1 MNRDSYEEFHKST
14 SGPVRKRGT
23 LARNVEPI
31 QAVKNAATDERRMD
45 AREKILETATRLFST
60 QGYGST
66 SLSQVAKEAKVSKAL
81 IFWHFEN
88 KEKLFQS
95 ALQRTLEP
103 YFINVVDALE
113 GIDEL
118 AQVHK
123 LIDLFYDFVDAHM
136 QSIRLVLSL
145 ILREEKQPD
154 DPIARIGELFR
165 IYRSLL
171 GDILDSGRQKGRF
184 RSDIRAEVEAS
195 LIMCSLAGALV
206 ERFLGYNAPETSPAL
221 LAHLKNAV
229 TDRIVARRPPD
240 GA

>member
-1 MNRDSYEEFHKST
+1 
-14 SGPVRKRGT
+14 
-23 LARNVEPI
+23 
-31 QAVKNAATDERRMD
+31 MD

-95 ALQRTLEP
+95 ALQRSLEP

-123 LIDLFYDFVDAHM
+123 LIDLYYDFVHDHI
-136 QSIRLVLSL
+136 QSIRFVLSL

-154 DPIARIGELFR
+154 DPVARIGELFR
-165 IYRSLL
+165 IYRNLIT
-171 GDILDSGRQKGRF
+171 DILESGRQKGVF
-184 RSDIRAEVEAS
+184 RSTLQPQVEAS
-195 LIMCSLAGALV
+195 LIMCSLIGALV
-206 ERFLGYNAPETSPAL
+206 ERFLGNDLSTTEPGL
-221 LAHLKNAV
+221 LEHLKSSV
-229 TDRIVARRPPD
+229 SERLRPEITPPE
-240 GA
+240 AA

>member
-1 MNRDSYEEFHKST
+1 
-14 SGPVRKRGT
+14 
-23 LARNVEPI
+23 
-31 QAVKNAATDERRMD
+31 MD

-113 GIDEL
+113 GLDEI
-118 AQVHK
+118 AQLHR
-123 LIDLFYDFVDAHM
+123 LTDLYYNFVNDHM
-136 QSIRLVLSL
+136 RSIRFVLSL

-154 DPIARIGELFR
+154 DPVARTLELIR
-165 IYRSLL
+165 VYRHLIC
-171 GDILDSGRQKGRF
+171 DILENGRQKGLF
-184 RSDIRAEVEAS
+184 RPDMQPEIESS
-195 LIMCSLAGALV
+195 LILCALNGV
-206 ERFLGYNAPETSPAL
+206 LVQRFLGEGSSETGENL
-221 LAHLKNAV
+221 LAHLKA
-229 TDRIVARRPPD
+229 TLIDRLRALLPPPE
-240 GA
+240 AA